1 MMNGREGGYYH
12 DQMGVFLEGTQVDTV
27 STARREVVTN
37 TYQVT
42 VADGQFNLWLD
53 DLGGRAFRCV
63 ANCVQLD
70 TFWVVGCKGASA
82 LHHLF

>member
-1 MMNGREGGYYH
+1 MIFCN
-12 DQMGVFLEGTQVDTV
+12 DQLKAM
-27 STARREVVTN
+27 
-37 TYQVT
+37 
-42 VADGQFNLWLD
+42 D